1 MKPDAAL
8 LQVVEHRYQVA
19 QAAAQPVE
27 LPHYER
33 VAFLQRFEA
42 TEQGRA
48 LDANRA
54 GEFVFK
60 KFGASGL
67 LERRYLHGG
76 VLVVGA
82 DTRIAD
88 FHAVIMRQ
96 AFETAQALISLTL
109 VFVSN
114 LTLYGTSPL
123 SSWVSES
130 FRRRNSVK

>member
-33 VAFLQRFEA
+33 VAFLQGFEA

-48 LDANRA
+48 LDAGRA

-114 LTLYGTSPL
+114 LTLSGTNKQTKRL
-123 SSWVSES
+123 AFLFNNGV
-130 FRRRNSVK
+130 